1 MAPLASHLPDLEV
14 SIFDPVLQVTL
25 LRTSTKRL
33 QSLLLPLPLPLPL
46 RNWTNRL
53 RVVQH
58 RHPC

>member
-1 MAPLASHLPDLEV
+1 MAPLASRLPDLEV
-14 SIFDPVLQVTL
+14 SIFDPVRQVTL

-33 QSLLLPLPLPLPL
+33 QSLLLPLPLPL